1 MVILDS
7 NLLLYATM
15 PIFSQHKVI
24 KNWLDAA
31 LSTGDEII
39 GITWQVAA
47 SFIRVGTNR
56 RIFDQPLGIVDVQNV
71 LNDLF
76 DHQMVSKVGPTEDHW
91 TIYGNLLAELNL
103 SGDIVMDARIAT
115 IAIEHKASVASCDK
129 DFRRFSDHVKIID
142 PMRK

>member
-7 NLLLYATM
+7 NLLLYATI
-15 PIFSQHKVI
+15 PVFSQHKPV
-24 KNWLDAA
+24 KGWLDLA
-31 LSTGDEII
+31 LSSGNEII

-47 SFIRVGTNR
+47 SFIRVATNR
-56 RIFDQPLGIVDVQNV
+56 RIFDQPLGITDVQDV

-91 TIYGNLLAELNL
+91 TIYSNLLTELNL
-103 SGDIVMDARIAT
+103 SGDVVMDARIAA

-129 DFRRFSDHVKIID
+129 DFRRFSDHVRIID
-142 PMRK
+142 PMKK